1 MNDYVTQL
9 KMHLTLSGIH
19 VHEDMPAP
27 LQLLESGEVVMARVY
42 RFKPEMD
49 LGMQVNLISQDG
61 ENFKYYQYMQDADG
75 GLMQLRC
82 AVW

>member
-42 RFKPEMD
+42 RFESELELELHVKRLSD
-49 LGMQVNLISQDG
+49 TGK
-61 ENFKYYQYMQDADG
+61 NFKYYQHIKG
-75 GLMQLRC
+75 PTGSLQLRC